1 MNWGW
6 LLKEPVSTFGP
17 EIDSIYY
24 LILVITAAI
33 FVIVEVGLV
42 TFLIKYR
49 HREGRRAEY
58 SHGNTKLE
66 VVWTVVPFILVMG
79 IAWMS
84 MRVWLEAKVADRGHV
99 PEGALP
105 LRVTAKQFEWNVTY
119 PGLDGEL
126 GTADDF
132 VKRNQLHLPV
142 GRAVRIEL
150 TSEDV
155 IHSFFLPDFRVKQD
169 AVPGMVIP
177 VWFQPTATGEY
188 PLGCAELCGLGHYR
202 MRGSVT
208 VHEADAFDA
217 WMNEEGGGNAAAD
230 TPAPADTATADLDA
244 AGATPVAPGGDR
256 PAASEPASEGKER
269 A

>member
-1 MNWGW
+1 MNWSW
-6 LLKEPVSTFGP
+6 LLPEPVSTFGS

-33 FVIVEVGLV
+33 FVLVEVTLV
-42 TFLIKYR
+42 VFMVKYR

-66 VVWTVVPFILVMG
+66 IVWTVVPFILVMV

-84 MRVWLEAKVADRGHV
+84 MQVWLEAKVANRAHV

-119 PGLDGEL
+119 PGPDERLD
-126 GTADDF
+126 TADDF

-150 TSEDV
+150 SSEDV
-155 IHSFFLPDFRVKQD
+155 IHSFFLPAFRVKQD
-169 AVPGMVIP
+169 AVPGMVIG
-177 VWFQPTATGEY
+177 VWFEPTTVGEY
-188 PLGCAELCGLGHYR
+188 TLGCAELCGLGHYR

-208 VHEADAFDA
+208 VHESAAFQS
-217 WMNEEGGGNAAAD
+217 WVTEEGSQPPAVE
-230 TPAPADTATADLDA
+230 TPAPADTVGEALE
-244 AGATPVAPGGDR
+244 
-256 PAASEPASEGKER
+256 AASVLPPSPGANHHPTHQPARKGEER

>member
-1 MNWGW
+1 MDWGW
-6 LLKEPVSTFGP
+6 FMSEPVSTFGA

-24 LILVITAAI
+24 LILVITAVI
-33 FVIVEVGLV
+33 FVLVEVALIV
-42 TFLIKYR
+42 FMIKYR

-58 SHGNTKLE
+58 SHGHTTLE
-66 VVWTVVPFILVMG
+66 AVWTIVPFILVMV

-84 MRVWLEAKVADRGHV
+84 MDVWLETKIADGHA
-99 PEGALP
+99 PADALP

-119 PGLDGEL
+119 PGLDEKL
-126 GTADDF
+126 DTADDF

-142 GRAVRIEL
+142 GRAVRVDL
-150 TSEDV
+150 ASEDV
-155 IHSFFLPDFRVKQD
+155 IHSFFLPEFRVKQD

-177 VWFQPTATGEY
+177 VWFEATVAGEY

-208 VHEADAFDA
+208 VHEAAAFDTWVA
-217 WMNEEGGGNAAAD
+217 EEGAPPAAETPVPADSAAVEAAAAEGHEHQ
-230 TPAPADTATADLDA
+230 P
-244 AGATPVAPGGDR
+244 
-256 PAASEPASEGKER
+256 SSEGEER

>member
-1 MNWGW
+1 MNWNW
-6 LLKEPVSTFGP
+6 LLPEPVSTFGS

-24 LILVITAAI
+24 LILVITAVI
-33 FVIVEVGLV
+33 FVIVEVALV
-42 TFLIKYR
+42 VFMVKYR

-66 VVWTVVPFILVMG
+66 VVWTVVPFILVMV

-84 MRVWLEAKVADRGHV
+84 MRVWIEAKVADRGHV
-99 PEGALP
+99 SADALP
-105 LRVTAKQFEWNVTY
+105 LRVAAKQFEWNVTY

-126 GTADDF
+126 DTADDF

-142 GRAVRIEL
+142 GRAVRIDL

-177 VWFQPTATGEY
+177 VWFQPTAVGEY

-208 VHEADAFDA
+208 VHEVEAFDS
-217 WMNEEGGGNAAAD
+217 WMLQEGQDTAVE
-230 TPAPADTATADLDA
+230 TPAPADTAGVDLE
-244 AGATPVAPGGDR
+244 
-256 PAASEPASEGKER
+256 AASTAPPPEGDHPPSHQPSSEGKER